1 MLVSATKLLRG
12 AAPTLQDCDQAG
24 LVEFGRRISAPLI
37 GARPCMQ
44 LLSSRV
50 ATPDRI
56 LYAVA
61 TDLSRRYSRDG
72 LRSLM
77 RKVADSRDVCDLMA
91 WNQAV
96 CSVIAHVDDVPAH
109 PLVSKGIPGIIPD
122 DAYVVHVDDL
132 MTADAAVSLADSMW
146 VASHIAD
153 DRIPVAYPD
162 GDIERYELVKHFKE
176 YVDRVVRITREH
188 ATYIACSGGV

>member
-12 AAPTLQDCDQAG
+12 VAPTLQGCDQAS
-24 LVEFGRRISAPLI
+24 LAEFGRRISAPLI

-44 LLSSRV
+44 LLSSRI
-50 ATPDRI
+50 ATSDRI

-61 TDLSRRYSRDG
+61 TDLSSRYSRHG
-72 LRSLM
+72 LEKLM
-77 RKVADSRDVCDLMA
+77 RKVADSRDVCDLMS

-96 CSVIAHVDDVPAH
+96 CSVIAHVDDVPAR
-109 PLVSKGIPGIIPD
+109 PLIGKGVPGIIPD

-132 MTADAAVSLADSMW
+132 MAMDTAVSLADSMW
-146 VASHIAD
+146 IAANIAD
-153 DRIPVAYPD
+153 TRISVSYPA
-162 GDIERYELVKHFKE
+162 GDIERYELVKHFKD

-188 ATYIACSGGV
+188 AAYIACSDRK